1 MSLPVSDAAVI
12 ATISAKRDGKNLAT
26 EKTSLSQRIHIGENG
41 EVTITAKGKLYLN
54 MSGNIK
60 HTLEY
65 RGDGGQIA
73 SFKISEDYL
82 VKVRESARPQN
93 KDDHPDGDASTRTE
107 WKGLLQEYPEISD
120 PTKGKDLY
128 GIPAK
133 LLNELRDN
141 IIKGSGRVEQEG

>member
-1 MSLPVSDAAVI
+1 M
-12 ATISAKRDGKNLAT
+12 
-26 EKTSLSQRIHIGENG
+26 
-41 EVTITAKGKLYLN
+41 TITGKGKLYLN

-65 RGDGGQIA
+65 RGDGGQIV

-82 VKVRESARPQN
+82 AKVRESALPQN
-93 KDDHPDGDASTRTE
+93 KDDHPDGDAFTRTE